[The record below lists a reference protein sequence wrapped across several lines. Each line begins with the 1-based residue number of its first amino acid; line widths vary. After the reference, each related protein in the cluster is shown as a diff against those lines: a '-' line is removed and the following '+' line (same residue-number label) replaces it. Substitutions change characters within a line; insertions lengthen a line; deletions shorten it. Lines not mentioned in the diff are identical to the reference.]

1 MNAPKDPAFK
11 AEPLIPAD
19 VRAADAGAAP
29 LEPIAILGIGCRLP
43 GGADGPAAFWQMLR
57 DRVDAV
63 REVPADRWNAALFH
77 HPDPASRPGT
87 IGTRMGGFM
96 ADIDKF
102 DPGFFGISPR
112 EAQLMDPQ
120 QRLLLEAAVDAIEDA
135 GLGLER
141 LDGSETGVFIGI
153 AAYDYA
159 EIQHGMNNRELISG
173 HTNTGLALSIAA
185 NRISYLLNLKGPSV
199 AVDTACSSSLVAL
212 HLACQS
218 LRSGESRMAIVGGV
232 NAILKPEPTIG
243 FSRASMLSPD
253 GRCKTFDARA
263 NGYTRGEG
271 AGIVVLK
278 PLSAALADGDPVYA
292 VIRATVVNQDG
303 HTNGMTVPGED
314 AQARMLATAYARAG
328 VVPGHIQYMEAH
340 GTGTPVGDPIE
351 ARALGR
357 VLAQGRPAGTAC
369 VVGSVKTNIGHLEA
383 AAGIAGLIKA
393 TLALHHRRIPS
404 NLNFQSPN
412 PAIDF
417 DGLMLRVAT
426 EDQPWPENGH
436 TARAGVNSF
445 GFGGTNAHAVLE
457 AAPPEAVPAIR
468 FDDDATPLS
477 DAAETRPVLLPVSA
491 RGAEALSGAATAL
504 ADALATSA
512 LIARP
517 LADIAAWA
525 GARRSQHDH
534 RLAVIAADHGEAAER
549 LRDAAAGTA
558 GPGIIAGRG
567 RAASRPADPVFV
579 FSGMG
584 PQWWAMGRQLIAG
597 EPLFRATIEE
607 CDALLKAAGAPWSLM
622 DEMLRPEAQ
631 SLMAETYISQPSNFA
646 LQVGLARLWRHWG
659 IRPSAIVGHSTGEAA
674 AAHVAGQLDLATA
687 CTVIYHRSRVQQRA
701 SGKGRMLAAALT
713 EAEALERI
721 APVAD
726 RVSIAAMNGPGILT
740 LAGDAEPLEAIAA
753 GLAEDGRFNR
763 FLTVAVPFHSHHMD
777 PLRADLEAS
786 LAAIRPTAATTP
798 LYSTVTGARA
808 DDLPYDA
815 AYWWRNVRQPV
826 RFADAIR
833 ALIADGHDSFLE
845 IGPHPVISSS
855 VDDTAGEAGSK
866 VRTAHSLRR
875 QTDERSVLLTNLAQ
889 LYTAGHDIDWLA
901 VNGDR
906 QATTE
911 SGHRPAPVPLPAYAW
926 QHKRYWQ
933 EAAESLDGRVGVPP
947 HPFIGRKLA
956 SGLPLREIRIDLD
969 RLPFLADHAVGGSVL
984 FPGAGFIEAG
994 IAAWTAETG
1003 SRPGSVEDIRFLK
1016 ALILGAD
1023 RAVKLQ
1029 VALDPSTGGARILSR
1044 PLGEDDAP
1052 WALHATMTLKPQT
1065 AAHGHAQA
1073 VDLAAAA
1080 ARCDQGVADRGY
1092 GAFTARGLA
1101 YGPAFQGIA
1110 ALNRGAGEAL
1120 ARIVLPDAAR
1130 GNDGAGD
1137 AAGGYTLHP
1146 SVLDAC
1152 FQAVLGAIEGTAAAS
1167 GAYLPVAVERLRL
1180 LAPVATDPDMVLN
1193 AHARLLTLNSK
1204 QLDADIRLTDATGRV
1219 LVEVQGFT
1227 CMALDQ
1233 AGAGGRGEAAQLD
1246 RRLFAEHWVEQAA
1259 GVVATDLPAPAD
1271 LVAEVTP
1278 LLPPLVDRLGRAG
1291 YYAEAQPLLDRLTAT
1306 YANAAFTELGADPAA
1321 LDVAAALADTVDP
1334 VHHRLLARLAAV
1346 ARAEGEAA
1354 RVPPESVLALI
1365 EQRHPEL
1372 EPELVLIRR
1381 CGAALARVLT
1391 GAQDPLDL
1399 IFPDGAQTDAERV
1412 YRDSRSFG
1420 TYNLILEQAVRAL
1433 VDRLPADRAIRVL
1446 EIGAG
1451 TGATAAHLLPALP
1464 SARTDYVFTDIS
1476 TAFTAKAE
1484 QKFRDHGFV
1493 RYRLLDIEKDPAAQG
1508 FAPASFD
1515 LVIATDSLHA
1525 TRAID
1530 RTLGHATGL
1539 LRPGGLM
1546 ALVELTAPP
1555 PWFDLVFGMLKGWWA
1570 FDDAEARPTHACMAL
1585 PAWEAALARA
1595 GCDTVAALSDR
1606 ADGGPTVHS
1615 VILAR
1620 RSTSA
1625 QALPVGTDPIGAE
1638 DTGGDALDS
1647 LLGLST
1653 MTRAKPGWLVLG
1665 DGRGVG
1671 AALARSLEE
1680 CGHPVLLAG
1689 GEDARRIPALIDRA
1703 MAALPEI
1710 GGIVHLWS
1718 LDAGPTEAADMAAVE
1733 AAGAGALLDLV
1744 KSVTDPSFGNPPR
1757 LVVVTAGARRAT
1769 PADPAPEAA
1778 QAPAWGFAR
1787 VLTNEHP
1794 ELGTVM
1800 VDLSAAADGET
1811 GAEVE
1816 ALAAICAEGAGAETE
1831 ITLRGART
1839 YVARIRPETVDSLR
1853 RRALDPRP
1861 VQADTA
1867 FRLNALKLGAL
1878 DNLMLTEITVPE
1890 PGPDEVEIAVAFTGL
1905 NFRDVMKVMGI
1916 YPTEGDEPLVL
1927 GDEVSGHVVRVGP
1940 GVTDLVP
1947 GDRVIAI
1954 APGFASRTVVKRG
1967 FVARLPDG
1975 VALDG
1980 GATIPITFVTVWY
1993 ALHHLARAEAG
2004 ERILIH
2010 AAAGGV
2016 GLTAIQVAKR
2026 AGLEIHATA
2035 GSPEKRAFIRGLG
2048 VTHIYDSRS
2057 LDFADQIME
2066 ATGGEGVDMVLNS
2079 LAGEAIPKS
2088 LGVLRAY
2095 GRFLEIGKTDIYGN
2109 SRIGLRPFRN
2119 NLSYFAIDLDRV
2131 FRERPKLAARLMTE
2145 VAGAFAQGTDGGP
2158 ALEPLPRRVWPVS
2171 RAEQAFRHMAQ
2182 ARHIGKI
2189 VLDMAD
2195 TQARIARPLPR
2206 PLPLKADGTYLLT
2219 GGLGGF
2225 GLAVADWLVARGA
2238 GTVVLAGRSG
2248 AATPE
2253 AQAGVDRLRSGG
2265 ARVRVERCDITD
2277 RAAVDAMLARI
2288 RAELPPLRGVLH
2300 AAMVL
2305 DDDHVLNLDRDRL
2318 ARVTAPKVQ
2327 GALNLHLATRDDPI
2341 ELFMM
2346 FSSFAAMVGNP
2357 GQANYVAA
2365 NQYLVALAERRRAQ
2379 GLPALVVDWGA
2390 IGGVGYV
2397 AAHDEIA
2404 RHFERHGLTPVQAP
2418 DALAAL
2424 EALLGAGAVATG
2436 VIDIDWAKWARYLPE
2451 IARNPRYGDLP
2462 MTEGAAGGQGG
2473 GDGGEQILAQILD
2486 AAGEDRPA
2494 LLQAALADRLA
2505 TVLGTSADALDTSQP
2520 LADLGLD
2527 SLMAVELS
2535 CLIEDDLGVK
2545 TPAIEL
2551 TQSPSLSKLTER
2563 LLTAIA
2569 P

>member
-1 MNAPKDPAFK
+1 MNAPKEMAAAEAAAVVSSV
-11 AEPLIPAD
+11 AEP
-19 VRAADAGAAP
+19 V
-29 LEPIAILGIGCRLP
+29 AIIGIGCRLP
-43 GGADGPAAFWQMLR
+43 GGASSPAAFWSLLR
-57 DRVDAV
+57 NRVDAI
-63 REVPADRWNAALFH
+63 REVPSDRWNAALFH

-87 IGTRMGGFM
+87 VGTRMGGFL
-96 ADIDKF
+96 DGIDRF

-120 QRLLLEAAVDAIEDA
+120 QRLLLESAVDAIDDA
-135 GLGLER
+135 GLKLEDI
-141 LDGSETGVFIGI
+141 DGTDVGVFIGI

-159 EIQHGMNNRELISG
+159 EIQHGMANRELISG

-218 LRSGESRMAIVGGV
+218 LRSGESRAAIVGGV

-243 FSRASMLSPD
+243 FSRASMLAPD

-278 PLSAALADGDPVYA
+278 PLSAALADGDPVYG
-292 VIRATVVNQDG
+292 VIKATVVNQDG

-314 AQARMLATAYARAG
+314 AQARMLETAYARAG
-328 VVPGHIQYMEAH
+328 IVPGTLQYMEAH

-357 VLAQGRPAGTAC
+357 VLSQGRPDGDRC
-369 VVGSVKTNIGHLEA
+369 LVGSVKTNIGHLEA

-393 TLALHHRRIPS
+393 TLAIHHRHVPS
-404 NLNFQSPN
+404 NLNFESPN
-412 PAIDF
+412 PEIDF
-417 DGLMLRVAT
+417 DGLKLEVASS
-426 EDQPWPENGH
+426 DRPWPDNGH
-436 TARAGVNSF
+436 PPRAGVNSF

-457 AAPPEAVPAIR
+457 AAPAEAVRPA
-468 FDDDATPLS
+468 LS
-477 DAAETRPVLLPVSA
+477 DEGAPGIAPDAGRTGAPVLIPVSA
-491 RGAEALSGAATAL
+491 RSAEALAEAARRLAEAL
-504 ADALATSA
+504 TDGDQAAAH
-512 LIARP
+512 RP
-517 LADIAAWA
+517 LAEVAAWA
-525 GARRSQHDH
+525 GTRRSQHDH
-534 RLAVIAADHGEAAER
+534 RLAVVAADHAEAAER

-567 RAASRPADPVFV
+567 RARSAPGNPVYV

-584 PQWWAMGRQLIAG
+584 PQWWAMGRQLIER
-597 EPLFRATIEE
+597 EPLFRAAIEE
-607 CDALLKAAGAPWSLM
+607 CDAHLRAAGAPWSLM
-622 DEMLRPEAQ
+622 DEMCRDEAQ

-646 LQVGLARLWRHWG
+646 LQVGLARLWSHWG
-659 IRPSAIVGHSTGEAA
+659 IRPAAIVGHSTGEAA

-753 GLAEDGRFNR
+753 GLAAEGRFNR

-777 PLRADLEAS
+777 PLREDLEAS
-786 LAAIRPTAATTP
+786 LAAIRPAAADLP
-798 LYSTVTGARA
+798 LYSTVTGDLAE
-808 DDLPYDA
+808 DLPYDA

-833 ALIADGHDSFLE
+833 SLIRDGHRTFLE
-845 IGPHPVISSS
+845 VGPHPVISSS
-855 VDDTAGEAGSK
+855 IDDTAGELGER
-866 VRTAHSLRR
+866 VMTAHSLRR
-875 QTDERSVLLTNLAQ
+875 QTEERAVLLGNLGQ
-889 LYTAGHDIDWLA
+889 LYAAGHQVDWQA
-901 VNGDR
+901 V
-906 QATTE
+906 
-911 SGHRPAPVPLPAYAW
+911 SGAGRLRPVRLPAYPW
-926 QHKRYWQ
+926 QDKRYWQ
-933 EAAESLDGRVGVPP
+933 EAAESLDGRAGMPA
-947 HPFIGRKLA
+947 HPFIGRRIA
-956 SGLPLREIRIDLD
+956 AGLPLYEIRIDLE
-969 RLPFLADHAVGGSVL
+969 RLPYLADHAVGGSVL
-984 FPGAGFIEAG
+984 FPGAGFIEAAL
-994 IAAWTAETG
+994 AAWTVAMG
-1003 SRPGSVEDIRFLK
+1003 AVPAAVEDVRFLK

-1029 VALDPSTGGARILSR
+1029 VALDPASGGARVLSR
-1044 PLGEDDAP
+1044 PLGEDEAP
-1052 WALHATMTLKPQT
+1052 WTLHAAMTLKPQG
-1065 AAHGHAQA
+1065 ALPAQA
-1073 VDLAAAA
+1073 VDLEAAAG
-1080 ARCDQGVADRGY
+1080 RCTEAVADRGY
-1092 GAFTARGLA
+1092 GAFAARGLN

-1110 ALNRGAGEAL
+1110 ALSRGPAEAL
-1120 ARIVLPDAAR
+1120 ARLALPAAAR
-1130 GNDGAGD
+1130 AGDGAPD
-1137 AAGGYTLHP
+1137 AAGGYLFHP
-1146 SVLDAC
+1146 SLLDAC
-1152 FQAVLGAIEGTAAAS
+1152 FQAVLGAIDSRSAAA

-1180 LAPVATDPDMVLN
+1180 SGRIDDGAELH

-1204 QLDADIRLTDATGRV
+1204 QLDADIRLTDAAGRV
-1219 LVEVQGFT
+1219 LAEVQGFS

-1233 AGAGGRGEAAQLD
+1233 AEGGRGAGREID

-1259 GVVATDLPAPAD
+1259 GVVAADLPDPAD
-1271 LVAEVTP
+1271 LVAETRPMVLP
-1278 LLPPLVDRLGRAG
+1278 LIRKLDRAG
-1291 YYAEAQPLLDRLTAT
+1291 YYAEAQPLLDRLTAA
-1306 YANAAFTELGADPAA
+1306 YAARAFAELGIDADTPDPAR
-1321 LDVAAALADTVDP
+1321 VDP
-1334 VHHRLLARLAAV
+1334 VHHRLLARLAQVVRTETATGPLPEPEV
-1346 ARAEGEAA
+1346 PGAEID
-1354 RVPPESVLALI
+1354 R
-1365 EQRHPEL
+1365 RHPGL
-1372 EPELVLIRR
+1372 APEMVLIRR
-1381 CGAALARVLT
+1381 CGEALARVLT

-1399 IFPDGAQTDAERV
+1399 IFPDGSQADAERV
-1412 YRDSRSFG
+1412 YRDSPSFG
-1420 TYNLILEQAVRAL
+1420 TYNRILEQAVRAL
-1433 VDRLPADRAIRVL
+1433 VDRLPADRPLRIL

-1451 TGATAAHLLPALP
+1451 TGATAAHLLPVLP
-1464 SARTDYVFTDIS
+1464 ASRTDYVFTDIS
-1476 TAFTAKAE
+1476 TAFTTKAE
-1484 QKFRDHGFV
+1484 QKFRAFDFV
-1493 RYRLLDIEKDPAAQG
+1493 RYRLLDIEKEPAAQG

-1515 LVIATDSLHA
+1515 LVVATDALHA

-1530 RTLGHATGL
+1530 TAIAHAAGL

-1570 FDDAEARPTHACMAL
+1570 FDDAGTRPDHACMTL
-1585 PAWEAALARA
+1585 PAWEAALMRA
-1595 GCDTVAALSDR
+1595 GCPAVAALDDR
-1606 ADGGPTVHS
+1606 EDGGATVHS

-1620 RSTSA
+1620 RSTTET
-1625 QALPVGTDPIGAE
+1625 ALTAGEAPVAGTDE
-1638 DTGGDALDS
+1638 LDA

-1653 MTRAKPGWLVLG
+1653 ITRAKPGWLVLA

-1671 AALARSLEE
+1671 AAVAAALEAR
-1680 CGHPVLLAG
+1680 GHPVRTVTAG
-1689 GEDARRIPALIDRA
+1689 EVADIRGLVDIRSLVDRA
-1703 MAALPEI
+1703 LMDLPEV
-1710 GGIVHLWS
+1710 GGILHLWS
-1718 LDAGPTEAADMAAVE
+1718 LDAGPTEAADMTDVEATGAAVLME
-1733 AAGAGALLDLV
+1733 LV
-1744 KSVTDPSFGNPPR
+1744 QAVTDPSFGNPPR
-1757 LVVVTAGARRAT
+1757 LVLATAGARRVR
-1769 PADPAPEAA
+1769 PDDPAPEAA

-1800 VDLSAAADGET
+1800 VDLPAAASPDMTDEI
-1811 GAEVE
+1811 E
-1816 ALAAICAEGAGAETE
+1816 ALARICAEGAGDETE
-1831 ITLRGART
+1831 IALRGART
-1839 YVARIRPETVDSLR
+1839 HVARIRAETLDGLR

-1861 VQADTA
+1861 AAAGTA
-1867 FRLNALKLGAL
+1867 FRLDALKTGAL
-1878 DNLMLTEITVPE
+1878 DNLMLTEARLRE
-1890 PGPDEVEIAVAFTGL
+1890 PGPGEVEIDVAFTGL

-1927 GDEVSGHVVRVGP
+1927 GDEVAGTIRRVGP
-1940 GVTDLVP
+1940 GVDDLAP
-1947 GDRVIAI
+1947 GDRVMAI
-1954 APGFASRTVVKRG
+1954 APGFASRTVVGRG
-1967 FVARLPDG
+1967 FVAKLPDG
-1975 VALDG
+1975 VPLEG

-2016 GLTAIQVAKR
+2016 GLTAIQVAQR

-2035 GSPEKRAFIRGLG
+2035 GSPEKRDFVRSLG
-2048 VTHIYDSRS
+2048 VTHVYDSRS
-2057 LDFADQIME
+2057 LDFADQIMA
-2066 ATGGEGVDMVLNS
+2066 ATDGEGVDMVLNS

-2088 LGVLRAY
+2088 LGLLRAY

-2131 FRERPKLAARLMTE
+2131 FRERPKLAARLMGE
-2145 VAGAFAQGTDGGP
+2145 VADAFAEGG
-2158 ALEPLPRRVWPVS
+2158 LQPLPRRVWLVS

-2189 VLDMAD
+2189 VLAMEDEA
-2195 TQARIARPLPR
+2195 ARIARPLPK
-2206 PLPLKADGTYLLT
+2206 PLPLKSDGTYLMT

-2225 GLAVADWLVARGA
+2225 GLAVAEWLVAKGA

-2253 AQAGVDRLRSGG
+2253 AQAAVDRLRAGG
-2265 ARVRVERCDITD
+2265 TRVRVERCDVTD
-2277 RAAVDAMLARI
+2277 RAAVEAMLGRI

-2305 DDDHVLNLDRDRL
+2305 DDDFVLKLDRDRL
-2318 ARVTAPKVQ
+2318 HRVTAPKIE
-2327 GALNLHLATRDDPI
+2327 GALNLHLATRDDPV
-2341 ELFMM
+2341 EMFVM

-2379 GLPALVVDWGA
+2379 GLPALAVDWGA

-2418 DALAAL
+2418 DALASL
-2424 EALLGAGAVATG
+2424 EALLGAGAVASG
-2436 VIDIDWAKWARYLPE
+2436 VIDIDWAVWARYMPE
-2451 IARNPRYGDLP
+2451 LARNPRYADLP
-2462 MTEGAAGGQGG
+2462 LTEGAGGTGG
-2473 GDGGEQILAQILD
+2473 GGGEGDQVLARIRE
-2486 AAGEDRPA
+2486 AAAEDRQA
-2494 LLQAALADRLA
+2494 MVEAALAARLA
-2505 TVLGTSADALDTSQP
+2505 TVLGTSAETLDTGQP
-2520 LADLGLD
+2520 LAELGLD

-2551 TQSPSLSKLTER
+2551 TQSPSLSKLAER
-2563 LLTAIA
+2563 LLPAIA